1 MKVRVIEP
9 FIDKDGKTRILNE
22 ILEITKSRYNHLIKK
37 GLVEKCIVPKE
48 ENK

>member
-1 MKVRVIEP
+1 MEVIVKEP

-22 ILEITKSRYNHLIKK
+22 VFEVNKTRYNNLIKK
-37 GLVEKCIVPKE
+37 GLVEKYVVPKE

>member
-22 ILEITKSRYNHLIKK
+22 VFNVTKTRYNNLIKK
-37 GLVEKCIVPKE
+37 GLVEKCAVTKE